1 MADQM
6 LWEILKHLKGCHICY
21 FLSLLIFL
29 LSNLQQNLET
39 MKVLWDLLLI
49 LVWKEIIY
57 GMRFHKIDDNSI
69 KELAKTQVQKL

>member
-1 MADQM
+1 M

-39 MKVLWDLLLI
+39 MKVLWNLLLI
-49 LVWKEIIY
+49 FAWKEIIC
-57 GMRFHKIDDNSI
+57 GKRFHKIDDNRL
-69 KELAKTQVQKL
+69 KELTKTQVEKL